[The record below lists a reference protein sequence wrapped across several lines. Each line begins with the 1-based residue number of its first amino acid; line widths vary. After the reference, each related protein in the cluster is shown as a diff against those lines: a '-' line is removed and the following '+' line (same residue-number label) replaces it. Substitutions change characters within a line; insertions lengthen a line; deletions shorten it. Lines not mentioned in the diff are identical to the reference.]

1 MRKKKEEITNSVI
14 GKNTEFKGVLKDKEN
29 VRIDGKFE
37 GEIQTEGT
45 VIIGEEAVVQANI
58 TAKAVDIGGKV
69 VGDIS
74 CEGRVELFSS
84 GSLEG
89 KIRASDL
96 TIAEGA
102 FFNGECNMTPAGT
115 GRTEF
120 EARDVSE
127 EENEEENAESKTPE
141 KNE

>member
-1 MRKKKEEITNSVI
+1 MFKKKEEITNTLI
-14 GKNTEFKGVLKDKEN
+14 GKDTEFKGVLKDKEN

-45 VIIGEEAVVQANI
+45 VIIGEDALVQANI
-58 TAKAVDIGGKV
+58 RAKSVNIGGKV
-69 VGDIS
+69 IGNIS
-74 CEGRVELFSS
+74 CEERVELFSS

-89 KIRASDL
+89 KIKASDL
-96 TIAEGA
+96 TIAQGA

-115 GRTEF
+115 GGTEF

-127 EENEEENAESKTPE
+127 EENAESKTPE
-141 KNE
+141 KSE

>member
-14 GKNTEFKGVLKDKEN
+14 GKNTEFKGILKDKEN

-37 GEIQTEGT
+37 GEIQTEGS

-69 VGDIS
+69 IGDIN

-89 KIRASDL
+89 KIKASDL
-96 TIAEGA
+96 TIAEGG
-102 FFNGECNMTPAGT
+102 FFNGECKMTPT
-115 GRTEF
+115 GSETTLEKELF
-120 EARDVSE
+120 SE
-127 EENEEENAESKTPE
+127 EEEEEEE
-141 KNE
+141 

>member
-1 MRKKKEEITNSVI
+1 MFKKKETITSSVI
-14 GKNTEFKGVLKDKEN
+14 GRDTEFKGVLKDKEN

-37 GEIQTEGT
+37 GEIQTEGS

-69 VGDIS
+69 VGDIN

-89 KIRASDL
+89 KIKASDL
-96 TIAEGA
+96 TIGPGA
-102 FFNGECNMTPAGT
+102 FFNGECNMTPGGVRGT
-115 GRTEF
+115 DF
-120 EARDVSE
+120 EEPNVS
-127 EENEEENAESKTPE
+127 EEENAESKPPE
-141 KNE
+141 KSE

>member
-1 MRKKKEEITNSVI
+1 MRRKKEEITNSVI

-37 GEIQTEGT
+37 GEIQTEGM
-45 VIIGEEAVVQANI
+45 VIIGEDAVVQANI

-69 VGDIS
+69 IGDIN
-74 CEGRVELFSS
+74 CAGRVELFSS

-115 GRTEF
+115 EGTEF
-120 EARDVSE
+120 EGRDLS
-127 EENEEENAESKTPE
+127 EEENAESETPE
-141 KNE
+141 KTE

>member
-1 MRKKKEEITNSVI
+1 MGRKKEEITNSVI

-37 GEIQTEGT
+37 GEIQTEGM

-69 VGDIS
+69 TGDIN
-74 CEGRVELFSS
+74 CAGRVELFSS

-115 GRTEF
+115 GDTEF
-120 EARDVSE
+120 EARDLS
-127 EENEEENAESKTPE
+127 EEENAESETPE
-141 KNE
+141 KAQ

>member
-1 MRKKKEEITNSVI
+1 MRRKKEEITNSVI

-37 GEIQTEGT
+37 GEIQTEGM
-45 VIIGEEAVVQANI
+45 VIIGEDAVVQANI

-69 VGDIS
+69 IGDIN
-74 CEGRVELFSS
+74 CAGRVELFSS

-115 GRTEF
+115 EATEF
-120 EARDVSE
+120 EARDLS
-127 EENEEENAESKTPE
+127 EEENAESETPE
-141 KNE
+141 KTE

>member
-1 MRKKKEEITNSVI
+1 MFKKKEEITNSVI

-37 GEIQTEGT
+37 GEIQTEGS
-45 VIIGEEAVVQANI
+45 VIIGEEAVVRANI

-69 VGDIS
+69 IGDIN

-96 TIAEGA
+96 TIAQGA
-102 FFNGECNMTPAGT
+102 FFNGECNMTPAGMQSIDSEK
-115 GRTEF
+115 RN
-120 EARDVSE
+120 VSE
-127 EENEEENAESKTPE
+127 EQKGKKNIPE

>member
-1 MRKKKEEITNSVI
+1 MFKKKEEITNSVI
-14 GKNTEFKGVLKDKEN
+14 GKNTEFKGILKDKEN

-37 GEIQTEGT
+37 GEIQTEGS

-69 VGDIS
+69 IGDIN

-115 GRTEF
+115 GGTEF

-127 EENEEENAESKTPE
+127 EENAESETPE
-141 KNE
+141 KSE

>member
-1 MRKKKEEITNSVI
+1 MFKKKETITSSVI
-14 GKNTEFKGVLKDKEN
+14 GRDTEFKGVLKDKEN
-29 VRIDGKFE
+29 IRIDGKFE
-37 GEIQTEGT
+37 GEIQTEGS
-45 VIIGEEAVVQANI
+45 VIIGEEAVVRANI

-69 VGDIS
+69 IGDIN

-102 FFNGECNMTPAGT
+102 FFNGECNMTPAGIRGT
-115 GRTEF
+115 DF
-120 EARDVSE
+120 EKRDASE
-127 EENEEENAESKTPE
+127 KRKVERETPE

>member
-1 MRKKKEEITNSVI
+1 MRRKKEEITNSVI

-37 GEIQTEGT
+37 GEIQTEGM
-45 VIIGEEAVVQANI
+45 VIIGEDAVVQANI

-69 VGDIS
+69 IGDIN
-74 CEGRVELFSS
+74 CAGRVELFSS

-115 GRTEF
+115 GGTEF
-120 EARDVSE
+120 EGRDLS
-127 EENEEENAESKTPE
+127 EEENAESEIPE
-141 KNE
+141 KTE

>member
-14 GKNTEFKGVLKDKEN
+14 GKNTEFKGILKDKEN

-37 GEIQTEGT
+37 GEIQTEGS

-58 TAKAVDIGGKV
+58 TAKSVDIGGKV
-69 VGDIS
+69 IGDID

-96 TIAEGA
+96 TIGEGA
-102 FFNGECNMTPAGT
+102 FFNGECNMTPAG
-115 GRTEF
+115 GGGTES

-127 EENEEENAESKTPE
+127 EEDAESKTPE
-141 KNE
+141 KSE

>member
-1 MRKKKEEITNSVI
+1 MWKKKEEITNSVI

-37 GEIQTEGT
+37 GEIQTEGM
-45 VIIGEEAVVQANI
+45 VIIGEEALVQANI
-58 TAKAVDIGGKV
+58 RAKAVDIGGKV
-69 VGDIS
+69 IGDIS

-115 GRTEF
+115 GGTEF
-120 EARDVSE
+120 EERNVSE
-127 EENEEENAESKTPE
+127 EQKAKGKTPE
-141 KNE
+141 KDE